1 MTNPL
6 TVETLINWMWEFEY
20 QFSSEA
26 DHSVFRNRF
35 SRQIARLSEDADRA
49 DSLAADLAAAVVRAD
64 RAEAQRDK
72 WRQIA
77 SDAEKDADEAEDEL
91 YRLRT
96 AEPRSLTP
104 DDEMARRFIRAGI
117 GHHWF
122 AADDLDNAGELAT
135 VRELL
140 TAALTEPPARPEG
153 AEEIEALVDE
163 YHKAGELILTGKR
176 NGAPLADFLAE
187 RGVRASHE

>member
-49 DSLAADLAAAVVRAD
+49 D
-64 RAEAQRDK
+64 RAEAERDK